1 MWREYTLKAIVFS
14 AVPIVNVAEIF
25 WYFFLPFWRTSLTKT
40 RLLSFLFLIVSLALF
55 LSVIYWIWYC
65 SILIKYRYKNHRK
78 KYHGSPMH
86 QCIKTALFPFLLKII
101 RVPTSVGSGV
111 HLCNCYLKNKHGL
124 LNSAISIFFLFRC
137 ISMLVRRQPFCLKI
151 GKWTL

>member
-1 MWREYTLKAIVFS
+1 MEDIIDKNTA
-14 AVPIVNVAEIF
+14 
-25 WYFFLPFWRTSLTKT
+25 
-40 RLLSFLFLIVSLALF
+40 ALF
-55 LSVIYWIWYC
+55 PFFDSFSCTFSISNLLNLGYC
-65 SILIKYRYKNHRK
+65 SILIKYGYKNHRK

-101 RVPTSVGSGV
+101 CVPTCVGSGV